1 MTMAIAQ
8 SDNDLKA
15 TGGFHDA
22 SLGQRGPQESGR
34 ALRARQQQD
43 EMANSHYL
51 DNLARAIRQVGRVL
65 VDLIPKIY
73 DTARVMR
80 ITGLDE
86 EQRSVL
92 VFAGP
97 ENQPDDVQ
105 VDQPP
110 SGIDGIYDVGLGRYD
125 VTVSVGPSFQTRREA
140 GLDALVQ
147 FVQAYPN
154 VFPMI
159 GDLIADN
166 SDWPGAKQVAARL
179 KRMLPPA
186 LQENVED
193 ANVPEPVRAKLQQ
206 MEAQLQQVTQA
217 YEEAQ
222 EAISTDRVKTEG
234 KVALKE
240 AELAAEAASQERDL
254 QGKLQLERVR
264 QESESART
272 LARIEQERASEIL
285 QTKIAQLQEL
295 IARDVAQSNMEEAR
309 FEQMATGRKGG
320 AAAPPG
326 PPPQQAA
333 PPPPPPVQSA
343 SPGVGGPPPLPPGGP
358 PASPGGPPVLEEE
371 EVI

>member
-1 MTMAIAQ
+1 
-8 SDNDLKA
+8 
-15 TGGFHDA
+15 
-22 SLGQRGPQESGR
+22 
-34 ALRARQQQD
+34 
-43 EMANSHYL
+43 
-51 DNLARAIRQVGRVL
+51 
-65 VDLIPKIY
+65 
-73 DTARVMR
+73 
-80 ITGLDE
+80 
-86 EQRSVL
+86 
-92 VFAGP
+92 
-97 ENQPDDVQ
+97 
-105 VDQPP
+105 
-110 SGIDGIYDVGLGRYD
+110 
-125 VTVSVGPSFQTRREA
+125 
-140 GLDALVQ
+140 
-147 FVQAYPN
+147 
-154 VFPMI
+154 
-159 GDLIADN
+159 
-166 SDWPGAKQVAARL
+166 
-179 KRMLPPA
+179 
-186 LQENVED
+186 
-193 ANVPEPVRAKLQQ
+193 VPEPVRAKLQQ

-343 SPGVGGPPPLPPGGP
+343 SPGVGGPPLPPGGP